1 MLLDRAEAEI
11 NSVKQ
16 KFNHDLKQ
24 EKQKLQQKLIT
35 KRKWKM
41 LQKVIIFNR
50 FIFLGLNMKEKL
62 NVLKSKA

>member
-24 EKQKLQQKLIT
+24 EKQKLHQKLIT

-41 LQKVIIFNR
+41 LQKVIIFSR
-50 FIFLGLNMKEKL
+50 FIFPGLNMKEKL

>member
-16 KFNHDLKQ
+16 KFNRDLKQ
-24 EKQKLQQKLIT
+24 EKQKLHQKLIT

-50 FIFLGLNMKEKL
+50 FIFPGLNMKEKL